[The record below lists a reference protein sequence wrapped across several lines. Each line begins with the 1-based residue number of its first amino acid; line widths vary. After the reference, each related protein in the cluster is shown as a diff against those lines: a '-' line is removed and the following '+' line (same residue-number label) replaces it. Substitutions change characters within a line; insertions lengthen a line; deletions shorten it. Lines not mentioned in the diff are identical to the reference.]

1 MINSQSGEIN
11 MFKSTSPQLTLTE
24 PAFQMPGILPEDDWS
39 FIYRDKIWPQIDEN
53 QFKHLYSKET
63 GAPNISIKLKLSL
76 LIFMALEQF
85 NWRQVEFMFMRRID
99 WINATFSE
107 FGQAFIDHTTLFKF
121 YQQLADDESTYQ
133 LFVDLTNSFVEDCG
147 VSTKKQ
153 RVDSFFMLGW
163 LAILSRYGLF
173 KETIRVFLQ
182 ALRKHKPGLYTEIKD
197 ELSLDYLQDNFD
209 LTEKDKDKTRGRI
222 KEMAKDLYLLKT
234 SFEHHHQVCHYE
246 TFKTLAQVFEQQCA
260 VKSNIDSASP
270 NDDTSDKETIEVA
283 GNITPDEPEVETTE
297 HKSEEKTPLADMAS
311 TGELVDIADNIN
323 IPDPEIEIREKP
335 VGDKIIS
342 SPHNTDAEYTRK
354 RNQTVVGHKGF
365 VTETCDPDNEVQ
377 FITDVNLEPATH
389 ADATEISAIEQ
400 RLEGNN
406 LKPEEL
412 DADAGF
418 VNGKSILE
426 AAERNIDLAGPSSG
440 RSQSI
445 EGFSDTERPLDIADF
460 KVKIDDESKDLS
472 ILSCPEAQVPIDQ
485 PRSEKTGKLLV
496 HFDSDICQSCGSC
509 ERCPV
514 KIGVKV
520 ATLTVDEAQYAGAER
535 HHKYM
540 GNAEYRKKCGI
551 RAGAESL
558 MNEIANA
565 HDGRQSRHRNEK
577 GSRLQLLFAG
587 ISCNVKRFIR
597 YRQNCVQN
605 PENVVL

>member
-1 MINSQSGEIN
+1 MY
-11 MFKSTSPQLTLTE
+11 KKTSPQLTLTE

-39 FIYRDKIWPQIDEN
+39 FIYKEKIWPHIDEN
-53 QFKHLYSKET
+53 QFKHLYAQEA

-76 LIFMALEQF
+76 LIFMALEQL

-99 WINATFSE
+99 WINATYSE
-107 FGQAFIDHTTLFKF
+107 LGKSFIDHTTLFKF

-133 LFVDLTNSFVEDCG
+133 LFIDLTESFVKDCG

-163 LAILSRYGLF
+163 LATLSRYGLF

-182 ALRKHKPGLYTEIKD
+182 ALRKHKPGLYMQVKD

-222 KEMAKDLYLLKT
+222 KEMAKDLYLLK
-234 SFEHHHQVCHYE
+234 SAFEHHHQVGHYE
-246 TFKTLAQVFEQQCA
+246 TFKTLTQVFDQQCA
-260 VKSNIDSASP
+260 VKPEEESSSP
-270 NDDTSDKETIEVA
+270 DDTAFDKELIEVA
-283 GNITPDEPEVETTE
+283 GNTVPVEPET
-297 HKSEEKTPLADMAS
+297 KTS
-311 TGELVDIADNIN
+311 K
-323 IPDPEIEIREKP
+323 IEIREKP

-342 SPHNTDAEYTRK
+342 TPHNTDAEYTRK

-365 VTETCDPDNEVQ
+365 VTETCDPDNDVQ
-377 FITDVNLEPATH
+377 FITDVNLETATH
-389 ADATEISAIEQ
+389 ADAAEISAIEQ
-400 RLEGNN
+400 RLEDNN

-412 DADAGF
+412 NADAGF

-426 AAERNIDLAGPSSG
+426 AEERGIDLKGPSSG

-445 EGFSDTERPLDIADF
+445 EGFADTERPLDIADF
-460 KVKIDDESKDLS
+460 KIKINDNSKELS
-472 ILSCPEAQVPIDQ
+472 VLFCPESHEPIDQ
-485 PRSEKTGKLLV
+485 PRSEKTGKILV
-496 HFDSDICQSCGSC
+496 HFNSDTCRACGSC

-514 KIGVKV
+514 KIGVKIS
-520 ATLTVDEAQYAGAER
+520 TLTVDEAQYAGAAR
-535 HHKYM
+535 HHEYM
-540 GNAEYRKKCGI
+540 GNIEYRKECGI

-577 GSRLQLLFAG
+577 GSRLQLIFAG
-587 ISCNVKRFIR
+587 MSCNVKRFIR
-597 YRQNCVQN
+597 YTQSCGLN
-605 PENVVL
+605 PVNMDI